1 MPCLIAEASHQ
12 SQKLARSSPISSGS
26 SAQRT
31 ECKSCHGS
39 IKATDLYYTCSV
51 CDRRGIYC
59 WPCAL
64 AAFRF
69 DDHSLL
75 VSSMNLPKS
84 AFQMMQYAADAGVH
98 IWGARAWKFM
108 TPCSRLEAK
117 YVYCLWNFQP
127 TEFGELKIN
136 EGDVI
141 RILENKYKGWHKG
154 YLGGNIGVYPEN
166 YVQTCK
172 IHPDIASKV
181 AGALCGGSILPESA
195 SVELYSAISTFMICI
210 SSLT

>member
-1 MPCLIAEASHQ
+1 MELNAVESSCAKLGCLMPCLIAEASHQ

-117 YVYCLWNFQP
+117 YVYCLWKTSTKAGTKATSVGISGSTQK
-127 TEFGELKIN
+127 T
-136 EGDVI
+136 
-141 RILENKYKGWHKG
+141 
-154 YLGGNIGVYPEN
+154 
-166 YVQTCK
+166 TCK
-172 IHPDIASKV
+172 HAKLILISLARSLARSV
-181 AGALCGGSILPESA
+181 GSAFFQSPPQLSYILQ
-195 SVELYSAISTFMICI
+195 
-210 SSLT
+210 